1 MKPNWRAAHSTDES
15 ANSAAGHCSTMNIRS
30 TAFGAASALL
40 LFSAVT
46 QAEAAP
52 AGTETKVAE
61 ASPQQVHPVAA
72 VEREDDATCSRAR
85 RRLWIEGEGWV
96 VRRITTCR

>member
-1 MKPNWRAAHSTDES
+1 
-15 ANSAAGHCSTMNIRS
+15 MNIRMHLRS
-30 TAFGAASALL
+30 MAFGAASAVLL
-40 LFSAVT
+40 LSAVT

-61 ASPQQVHPVAA
+61 ASPQQVHPISA